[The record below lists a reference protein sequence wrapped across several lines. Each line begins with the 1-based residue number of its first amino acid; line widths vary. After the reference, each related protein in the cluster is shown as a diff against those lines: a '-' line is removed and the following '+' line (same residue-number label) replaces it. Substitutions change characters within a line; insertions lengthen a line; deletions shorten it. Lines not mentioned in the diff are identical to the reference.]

1 MRGKVPDAT
10 VGQRVLFIPGHSL
23 DYILTFGK
31 FHACEG
37 AYHRIVRLCCPGF
50 LSVDVKRHR
59 TAVAE
64 HGDIRRFPAT
74 ALGSLPGYIDH
85 RFGIPVGAI
94 EIIRVFLCLAVVGHE
109 ALVVYAVA
117 VAFGAVSGSEVK
129 HVPHETSPYKR
140 AAADY
145 APVLYMV
152 DELPVFRMP
161 AARGHRLHHT
171 VLLMAHA
178 RARAILADTYA
189 QFRVIAMGGVEP
201 SGESGGCRA
210 ISSVIAV
217 PRYIVGDEIESASLI
232 ACRGG
237 GARGILGVGHDIE
250 FLHVFH
256 RIVTGLLELVEE
268 PPEHD

>member
-1 MRGKVPDAT
+1 M
-10 VGQRVLFIPGHSL
+10 LLIPGHSL

-37 AYHRIVRLCCPGF
+37 AYHRIVRLGCPGF
-50 LSVDVKRHR
+50 FSVDVKRHS

-64 HGDIRRFPAT
+64 HGDIRRFPTT

-85 RFGIPVGAI
+85 RFGVPVGAI
-94 EIIRVFLCLAVVGHE
+94 EIIRVLLCLAVVGHQ
-109 ALVVYAVA
+109 ALVVYTVA
-117 VAFGAVSGSEVK
+117 VAFGAVSGPEVK
-129 HVPHETSPYKR
+129 HVPHETSPNKR
-140 AAADY
+140 SAADY

-161 AARGHRLHHT
+161 AARGYRLHHT

-189 QFRVIAMGGVEP
+189 QFRIIAMGGIEP
-201 SGESGGCRA
+201 GGERGSRRA
-210 ISSVIAV
+210 LPSVLAV
-217 PRYIVGDEIESASLI
+217 PRYIVGDEVEGASLI

-256 RIVTGLLELVEE
+256 RIVTGLLDLVEE
-268 PPEHD
+268 SPEHD